1 MRLGKKTIYGRTL
14 TTDKP
19 MPFSHHNIIQFKK
32 RLLLALASLL
42 ASYLCFWLFPSVFQ
56 TLNAKVVDRLFIYRS
71 GSDHFK
77 PDYDDTIV
85 HIDLNDSSLKALKT
99 YYLNRSH
106 YARVIRNLSAMGV
119 SAQLVDF
126 IFAAPSSEPDDRAL
140 KEATEDAG
148 SVYYGMAFELNEAD
162 NIQPPRFRSDA
173 DKQYL
178 DATAWQI
185 KVIGESKFMVVG
197 TNPLITFPTFSEAA
211 KGTGFISIKSD
222 PDGVFRRIPLLIRY
236 ENGFYPSFPFR
247 ALCDYLQVPP
257 EKIILNPG
265 KSIVLKDAVKPYDD
279 EGHDIVI
286 PIDQSGNMIINFI
299 GPWGSMKHYSFA
311 KVFETTEEKAAFD
324 VWEEA
329 LSDKIAL
336 ISDVSTGS
344 TDVGPVP
351 TDRNYPLSGIH
362 SNIIHTILTESFLKE
377 PALILMLGLEL
388 VLMGLIIFSSLY
400 FTTLSFS
407 LSAVGIAALYSGT
420 AVSFFLFS
428 NLIFNIVRPLM
439 MIFFSMVSILVIS
452 AIENATLFA
461 ETEKAREIAER
472 DLEIGRQIQAG
483 FFPAELPAISG
494 WELAAHFQSA
504 RQVAG
509 DFYDVFAVDNNSK
522 IAVIVSDIC
531 DKGVGAALFMALTR
545 SLIRAFSLQRF
556 EEKTGFDKSEK
567 TEDETEAA
575 LKSVVSLTNDYLAET
590 HSEANM
596 FATLF
601 FGILEPET
609 GNLTY
614 INAGHEMPMVFS
626 SKEVKEYLNPT
637 GPAVGAF
644 PGLDHKTRTI
654 RLEPGDFL
662 FAYTDGVVDANNK
675 SGEFFTKD
683 RLISILTQPS
693 DSASAELLLERIKTS
708 LYGHMEGAEQFDD
721 VTMVLV
727 HRNINNTEK

>member
-1 MRLGKKTIYGRTL
+1 MR
-14 TTDKP
+14 
-19 MPFSHHNIIQFKK
+19 FSHHNTIQLKK
-32 RLLLALASLL
+32 RLLIALASLL

-56 TLNAKVVDRLFIYRS
+56 TLNAKVVDRLFMYRS
-71 GSDHFK
+71 EIDYFK

-85 HIDLNDSSLKALKT
+85 HIDINDSSLKALKN

-119 SAQLVDF
+119 SVQLVDF

-185 KVIGESKFMVVG
+185 KVIGGSKSMVVG

-211 KGTGFISIKSD
+211 KGTGFISIKPD
-222 PDGVFRRIPLLIRY
+222 PDGVFRRMPLLVRY
-236 ENGFYPSFPFR
+236 EKGFYPSFPFR

-257 EKIILNPG
+257 EKIVLNPG

-279 EGHDIVI
+279 AGHDIVI
-286 PIDQSGNMIINFI
+286 PIDRSGNMIINFI

-377 PALILMLGLEL
+377 PALIQMLGVEL

-400 FTTLSFS
+400 FATLRFSF
-407 LSAVGIAALYSGT
+407 SAVGIAALYSGT
-420 AVSFFLFS
+420 AVSMFLFS
-428 NLIFNIVRPLM
+428 NLILNIVRPLM

-452 AIENATLFA
+452 AIENAKLFA
-461 ETEKAREIAER
+461 ESEKAREIAER

-483 FFPAELPAISG
+483 FFPEELPAISG
-494 WELAAHFQSA
+494 WEVAAHFQAA

-509 DFYDVFAVDNNSK
+509 DFYDVFAVENNSK
-522 IAVIVSDIC
+522 VAVIVADIC

-556 EEKTGFDKSEK
+556 EENIGSGENQTS
-567 TEDETEAA
+567 DETEAA

-601 FGILEPET
+601 FGILEPKT
-609 GNLTY
+609 GTLTY
-614 INAGHEMPMVFS
+614 INAGHEKPVVFS

-637 GPAVGAF
+637 GPAVGAY
-644 PGLDHKTRTI
+644 PDLDFKTRAI
-654 RLEPGDFL
+654 RLDPGDFL
-662 FAYTDGVVDANNK
+662 FAYTDGVTDAINEA
-675 SGEFFTKD
+675 GEFFTKD
-683 RLISILTQPS
+683 RLISQLTQPS
-693 DSASAELLLERIKTS
+693 DSASAELLLEKVKTR

-727 HRNINNTEK
+727 HRNFNNTEK

>member
-1 MRLGKKTIYGRTL
+1 
-14 TTDKP
+14 
-19 MPFSHHNIIQFKK
+19 MPFSHHNIIQLKT
-32 RLLLALASLL
+32 RLLIALASLL
-42 ASYLCFWLFPSVFQ
+42 VSYLCFGLFPSVFQ

-85 HIDLNDSSLKALKT
+85 HIDLNDSSLKALKS

-140 KEATEDAG
+140 KEATEAAG

-162 NIQPPRFRSDA
+162 NIQTPRFRSDA

-185 KVIGESKFMVVG
+185 KVIDGSKFMYVG

-257 EKIILNPG
+257 EKIVLNPG
-265 KSIVLKDAVKPYDD
+265 KSIVLKDAVKPYGD

-286 PIDQSGNMIINFI
+286 PIDRSGNMIINFI

-311 KVFETTEEKAAFD
+311 KVFETTEETAAFD

-377 PALILMLGLEL
+377 PALIQMLGVEL

-400 FTTLSFS
+400 FATLRFS

-420 AVSFFLFS
+420 AVSLFLFS
-428 NLIFNIVRPLM
+428 NLILNIVRPLM

-452 AIENATLFA
+452 AIENAKLFA
-461 ETEKAREIAER
+461 ESEKAREIAER

-483 FFPAELPAISG
+483 FFPEELPAISG
-494 WELAAHFQSA
+494 WEVAAHFQAA

-509 DFYDVFAVDNNSK
+509 DFYDVFAVENNSK
-522 IAVIVSDIC
+522 VAVIVADIC

-545 SLIRAFSLQRF
+545 SLVRAFSLQRF
-556 EEKTGFDKSEK
+556 EENIGSGENQTSDK
-567 TEDETEAA
+567 TEAA

-601 FGILEPET
+601 FGILEPKT
-609 GNLTY
+609 GTLTY
-614 INAGHEMPMVFS
+614 INAGHEKPVVFS

-637 GPAVGAF
+637 GPVVGAY
-644 PGLDHKTRTI
+644 PELDFKTRAI
-654 RLEPGDFL
+654 RLDPGDFL
-662 FAYTDGVVDANNK
+662 FAYTDGVVDAINEA
-675 SGEFFTKD
+675 GEFFTKD
-683 RLISILTQPS
+683 RLISQLTQPS
-693 DSASAELLLERIKTS
+693 DSASAELLLEKVKAR

-727 HRNINNTEK
+727 HRNFNNTEK

>member
-1 MRLGKKTIYGRTL
+1 
-14 TTDKP
+14 
-19 MPFSHHNIIQFKK
+19 MPLSHHNIIQLKK
-32 RLLLALASLL
+32 RLLIALASLL

-56 TLNAKVVDRLFIYRS
+56 TLNAKVIDRLFISRS
-71 GSDHFK
+71 ESDYLK

-85 HIDLNDSSLKALKT
+85 HIDLNDSSLKMLKS

-119 SAQLVDF
+119 SVQLVDF

-185 KVIGESKFMVVG
+185 KVIGGLKSMVVG

-265 KSIVLKDAVKPYDD
+265 KSIVLKDAVKPYEN

-286 PIDQSGNMIINFI
+286 PIDRSGNMIINFV

-324 VWEEA
+324 VWAEA

-400 FTTLSFS
+400 VTTLRFS

-420 AVSFFLFS
+420 VVSLFLFS
-428 NLIFNIVRPLM
+428 NLILNIVRPLM

-472 DLEIGRQIQAG
+472 DLEIGR
-483 FFPAELPAISG
+483 
-494 WELAAHFQSA
+494 
-504 RQVAG
+504 
-509 DFYDVFAVDNNSK
+509 
-522 IAVIVSDIC
+522 
-531 DKGVGAALFMALTR
+531 
-545 SLIRAFSLQRF
+545 
-556 EEKTGFDKSEK
+556 
-567 TEDETEAA
+567 
-575 LKSVVSLTNDYLAET
+575 
-590 HSEANM
+590 
-596 FATLF
+596 
-601 FGILEPET
+601 
-609 GNLTY
+609 
-614 INAGHEMPMVFS
+614 
-626 SKEVKEYLNPT
+626 
-637 GPAVGAF
+637 
-644 PGLDHKTRTI
+644 
-654 RLEPGDFL
+654 
-662 FAYTDGVVDANNK
+662 
-675 SGEFFTKD
+675 
-683 RLISILTQPS
+683 
-693 DSASAELLLERIKTS
+693 
-708 LYGHMEGAEQFDD
+708 
-721 VTMVLV
+721 
-727 HRNINNTEK
+727 